1 MTLKAYKLFAVA
13 FLVFALVLV
22 TGCAGVTLENTIGI
36 DETDNGVLC
45 ANVEIRPVWT
55 KSTAVYSRIEL
66 PSGAQ
71 VTPEQLAEL
80 IAACSR

>member
-1 MTLKAYKLFAVA
+1 MKIAVIA
-13 FLVFALVLV
+13 SVIVLA
-22 TGCAGVTLENTIGI
+22 GCQGLSLENSIGI

-66 PSGAQ
+66 PKGQS
-71 VTPEQLAEL
+71 VTPDQLATL
-80 IAACSR
+80 IAACNR

>member
-1 MTLKAYKLFAVA
+1 MKIAVIAFAI
-13 FLVFALVLV
+13 VLA
-22 TGCAGVTLENTIGI
+22 GCQGMSMESIGI

-66 PSGAQ
+66 PKGQS
-71 VTPEQLAEL
+71 VTPDQLAQL
-80 IAACSR
+80 VAACNR

>member
-13 FLVFALVLV
+13 FLLFALVLV
-22 TGCAGVTLENTIGI
+22 TGCQGVTFENTIGI

-66 PSGAQ
+66 PQGQQ
-71 VTPEQLAEL
+71 VTPEQLAQLVE
-80 IAACSR
+80 ACAQ

>member
-1 MTLKAYKLFAVA
+1 MKIAVIA
-13 FLVFALVLV
+13 SVIVLA
-22 TGCAGVTLENTIGI
+22 GCKGMSMESIGI

-66 PSGAQ
+66 PKGQS
-71 VTPEQLAEL
+71 VTPDQLATL
-80 IAACSR
+80 IAACNR